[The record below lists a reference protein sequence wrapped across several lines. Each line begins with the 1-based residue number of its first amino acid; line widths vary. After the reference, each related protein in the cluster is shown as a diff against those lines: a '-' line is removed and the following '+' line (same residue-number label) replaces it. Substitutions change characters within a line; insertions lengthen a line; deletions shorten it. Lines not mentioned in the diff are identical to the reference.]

1 MTSSAITY
9 RTIWRWHFYAGV
21 FSIPFILWLSITGS
35 IYLFRPQIE
44 AWLDRPYDHVALGGA
59 RATPSTQVEAALHA
73 VPGTNFHYY
82 VLPREEESATQIVVG
97 KGSKEYRVYVN
108 PATLEVLKVD
118 DEDKRPMNV
127 LFNLHG
133 ELLMGDRGSNIV
145 ELAASWAIVLLLTGV
160 YLWWPR
166 QTKRLAGVLYIRLRQ
181 GSRVFWRDLHA
192 VTGVLISSY
201 ALFILLSGLPWAS
214 FWGGQYL
221 LAIRTFAAS
230 HLVHQDWTAGK
241 SAEAQQRQERNANNR
256 AGMQMPGASATGAV
270 SHAGES
276 GPLNRLVPRAEGF
289 HLPWPVQVAPPSSP
303 DGLWTVHT
311 DTQDRPLR
319 TTLYLNPVTGTVVR
333 EEPFSQL
340 PLVDRIVDTGVAMH
354 EGQLFGLVNQLIGLT
369 AALGL
374 ITLSISAIV
383 MWWRRRHSGV
393 LGAPLPIGKP
403 RWSFALVT
411 AVVALAIYLPEMAI
425 SLALVM
431 VLEKAVFSR
440 IPAVSHWLGLVQT

>member
-44 AWLDRPYDHVALGGA
+44 AWLDRPYDHLALGNA
-59 RATPSTQVEAALHA
+59 RATPAAQVEAALHA
-73 VPGTNFHYY
+73 LPSTGFHYY
-82 VLPREEESATQIVVG
+82 VLPRETDSAPQIVVG

-108 PATLEVLKVD
+108 PATLQVLKVD

-127 LFNLHG
+127 LFYLHG

-145 ELAASWAIVLLLTGV
+145 ELAASWSIVLLLTGV

-166 QTKRLAGVLYIRLRQ
+166 QTRRLAGVLYVRMHQ
-181 GSRVFWRDLHA
+181 GPRVFWRDLHA
-192 VTGVLISSY
+192 VTGILISSY
-201 ALFILLSGLPWAS
+201 ALFILLTGLPWAS
-214 FWGGQYL
+214 FWGAQYL

-230 HLVHQDWTAGK
+230 HLVRQDWATGK
-241 SAEAQQRQERNANNR
+241 SAEVQQRQEQDANSM
-256 AGMQMPGASATGAV
+256 AGMQMPGATIAEV
-270 SHAGES
+270 SPAAEFR
-276 GPLNRLVPRAEGF
+276 PLNRLVPEAGQFR
-289 HLPWPVQVAPPSSP
+289 LPWPVQVAPPSSP

-319 TTLYLNPVTGTVVR
+319 TTLYLNPATGAVVR

-354 EGQLFGLVNQLIGLT
+354 EGQLFGFVNQLIGLT

-374 ITLSISAIV
+374 ILLSISAIV
-383 MWWRRRHSGV
+383 MWWRRRQTGV

-403 RWSFALVT
+403 RWSFALVAAIVVL
-411 AVVALAIYLPEMAI
+411 AVYLPEMAI
-425 SLALVM
+425 SLALVL

-440 IPAVSHWLGLVQT
+440 IPVVSRWLGLAAA

>member
-21 FSIPFILWLSITGS
+21 FSIPFILWLSITGA

-44 AWLDRPYDHVALGGA
+44 AWLDRPYDHLVLGSV
-59 RATPSTQVEAALHA
+59 RATPAAQVQAALHA
-73 VPGTNFHYY
+73 VPNTDLHYY
-82 VLPREEESATQIVVG
+82 VLPRETNSASQIVAG
-97 KGSKEYRVYVN
+97 RSGKEYRVYVN
-108 PATLEVLKVD
+108 PATLQVLKVD

-127 LFNLHG
+127 LFYLHG

-166 QTKRLAGVLYIRLRQ
+166 QTRRLAGVLYVRMRQ

-192 VTGVLISSY
+192 VTGILISSY

-241 SAEAQQRQERNANNR
+241 SAELQQRQERDASSM
-256 AGMQMPGASATGAV
+256 AGMQMPGMPAAAV
-270 SHAGES
+270 SRAGEFA
-276 GPLNRLVPRAEGF
+276 PLNLLVPMAQGF

-319 TTLYLNPVTGTVVR
+319 TTLYLNSATGAVVR

-354 EGQLFGLVNQLIGLT
+354 EGQLFGLMNQLFGLT

-383 MWWRRRHSGV
+383 MWWRRRHVGV
-393 LGAPLPIGKP
+393 LGAPLAIGKP
-403 RWSFALVT
+403 RWSFVLVT
-411 AVVALAIYLPEMAI
+411 VVVALAIYLPEMAI
-425 SLALVM
+425 SLALVL

-440 IPAVSHWLGLVQT
+440 IPAVSHWLGLAQT

>member
-1 MTSSAITY
+1 LTSSAITY
-9 RTIWRWHFYAGV
+9 RTVWRWHFYAGV

-44 AWLDRPYDHVALGGA
+44 AWLDRPYDHLALGSA
-59 RATPSTQVEAALHA
+59 RATPTAQVEAALHA
-73 VPGTNFHYY
+73 VPNTGFHYY
-82 VLPREEESATQIVVG
+82 VLPRETNSASQIVVG
-97 KGSKEYRVYVN
+97 RGSKEYRVYVN
-108 PATLEVLKVD
+108 PSTLQVLKVD

-127 LFNLHG
+127 LFYLHG

-166 QTKRLAGVLYIRLRQ
+166 QTRRLAGVLYVRMHQ
-181 GSRVFWRDLHA
+181 GPRVFWRDLHA
-192 VTGVLISSY
+192 VTGILISSY
-201 ALFILLSGLPWAS
+201 ALFILLTGLPWAS

-221 LAIRTFAAS
+221 LAIRTFATS
-230 HLVHQDWTAGK
+230 HLVHQDWTTGK
-241 SAEAQQRQERNANNR
+241 NTELQQRQEQDANSM
-256 AGMQMPGASATGAV
+256 AGMQMPGATIAEV
-270 SHAGES
+270 SPAREF
-276 GPLNRLVPRAEGF
+276 GPLNRLVPEAGRF
-289 HLPWPVQVAPPSSP
+289 RLPWPVQIAPPSSP

-319 TTLYLNPVTGTVVR
+319 TTLYLNPATGAVVR

-354 EGQLFGLVNQLIGLT
+354 EGQLFGFVNQLIGLT

-374 ITLSISAIV
+374 ILLSISAIV
-383 MWWRRRHSGV
+383 MWWRRRQTGV

-403 RWSFALVT
+403 RWSFALVAAIVVL
-411 AVVALAIYLPEMAI
+411 AVYLPEMAI
-425 SLALVM
+425 SLALVL

-440 IPAVSHWLGLVQT
+440 IPVVSRWLGLAAA